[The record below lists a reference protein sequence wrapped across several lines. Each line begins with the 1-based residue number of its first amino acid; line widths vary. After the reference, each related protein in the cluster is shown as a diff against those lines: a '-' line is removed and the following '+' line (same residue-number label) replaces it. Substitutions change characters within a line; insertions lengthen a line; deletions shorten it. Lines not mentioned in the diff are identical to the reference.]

1 MALFNKIHIFLFF
14 FHIYIMNKFL
24 KQESFMK
31 KDIEKEKLITKSL
44 PYLQIWR
51 NILKNKAVRINEKED
66 GEYSFIICAI
76 EEDFNSLFEHLRT
89 GTSNFI
95 YIDGIGEGTR
105 AQGLLCI
112 DENPQLASLEDCFFV
127 GIVSNEENHNEQE
140 TILTAN
146 QVYSFIG
153 EDAYYLVGNVAI
165 LNKDIALQ
173 ASLNSFFEILENEE

>member
-1 MALFNKIHIFLFF
+1 
-14 FHIYIMNKFL
+14 
-24 KQESFMK
+24 MK

-51 NILKNKAVRINEKED
+51 DIEKNKSIKINEKED
-66 GEYSFIICAI
+66 GKYSLIICAI
-76 EEDFNSLFEHLRT
+76 EEDFNSLFEYLRT

-95 YIDGIGEGTR
+95 YIDGIGEGVR

-127 GIVSNEENHNEQE
+127 GVISNEENNNEQE
-140 TILTAN
+140 VVLTAN
-146 QVYSFIG
+146 QVYSFVD